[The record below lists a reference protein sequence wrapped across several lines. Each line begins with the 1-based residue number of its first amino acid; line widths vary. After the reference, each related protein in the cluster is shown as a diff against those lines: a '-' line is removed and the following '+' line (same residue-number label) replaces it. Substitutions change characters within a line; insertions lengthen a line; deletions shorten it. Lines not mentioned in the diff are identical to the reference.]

1 MSHLIS
7 KVNSDKIWQHC
18 STSCLVCIPRHSLC
32 ACVGLAE
39 KHQHGTLS
47 QEPMLRIASLV
58 VLEVLNRRLN
68 LRLGG
73 KTSPSRMHGC
83 VIQSRVQLE
92 YALILEYCLLQ
103 VQTVKL
109 CIIIKIFID
118 SLCKILLYL
127 TILTCKMTDTTKY
140 RTFS

>member
-1 MSHLIS
+1 
-7 KVNSDKIWQHC
+7 
-18 STSCLVCIPRHSLC
+18 
-32 ACVGLAE
+32 
-39 KHQHGTLS
+39 
-47 QEPMLRIASLV
+47 MLRIASLV
-58 VLEVLNRRLN
+58 VLEVAKETLN
-68 LRLGG
+68 LRVWRKDLPLVSAWTCNS
-73 KTSPSRMHGC
+73 KN
-83 VIQSRVQLE
+83 VLQSRVELE

-127 TILTCKMTDTTKY
+127 TILTCKMKDTTKY

>member
-1 MSHLIS
+1 MT
-7 KVNSDKIWQHC
+7 KYDKLLQHPL
-18 STSCLVCIPRHSLC
+18 LVSIPSHSLC
-32 ACVGLAE
+32 ACVGLE
-39 KHQHGTLS
+39 KKHMHGTYS
-47 QEPMLRIASLV
+47 QEPMLHILWFWKWWTGDAEFKVWRKDLPLSSAWMCNSET
-58 VLEVLNRRLN
+58 VL
-68 LRLGG
+68 
-73 KTSPSRMHGC
+73 
-83 VIQSRVQLE
+83 QSRVELE

-127 TILTCKMTDTTKY
+127 TILTCKMKDTTKY